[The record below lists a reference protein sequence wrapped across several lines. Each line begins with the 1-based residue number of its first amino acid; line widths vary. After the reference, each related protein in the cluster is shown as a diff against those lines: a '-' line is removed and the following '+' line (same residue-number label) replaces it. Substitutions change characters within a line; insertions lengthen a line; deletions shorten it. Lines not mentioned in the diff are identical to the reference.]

1 MQNRYNKYN
10 NSSSTVLEAGDDAAT
25 QNIGDGWCM
34 PTKAGWDA
42 LVNTEN
48 SDWQYVATTGG
59 YALAGYLCT
68 SKTTGLGLFLPIAGR
83 GANSLG
89 NTSTGYYW
97 SSTLYYSA
105 TSRNNKDTRAYALM
119 IEEAASPATSYTNNY
134 RYYGESIRAMLK

>member
-1 MQNRYNKYN
+1 M
-10 NSSSTVLEAGDDAAT
+10 EAGDDAAT

-42 LVNTEN
+42 LVNPEN
-48 SDWQYVATTGG
+48 SIRQYVATADG
-59 YALAGYLCT
+59 YVRAGYLCT
-68 SKTTGLGLFLPIAGR
+68 SKATGLSLFLPIAGQ
-83 GANSLG
+83 GANTLG

-97 SSTLYYSA
+97 SSTLYYSS

-119 IEEAASPATSYTNNY
+119 IKEAASPETSYTNNY